1 MLLDQCWNNSDG
13 LFLGTAHG
21 SPLQCSPIKCVRN
34 FCMVRIVWGWTKP
47 LGKTGSEP
55 LWTRALVCCW
65 FVIAQMWETLTS
77 SHGSPW
83 SQMEGAKMKQ
93 ARPMGRKADTPSV
106 MSSCKGQTECPAEP
120 RFTSGSPSITKLI
133 TNRLE
138 GVLRLKPDTCL
149 PVTDLSPQAILW
161 AEHSWIQNKHVS
173 QRACVSLNRVQIECP
188 ETLMLISLMSSAAG
202 VGIPHSPSRPHLRT
216 S

>member
-1 MLLDQCWNNSDG
+1 MLLDQRWNNSDG

-34 FCMVRIVWGWTKP
+34 FCMVRIVLGWTKP
-47 LGKTGSEP
+47 LGKTDSEP

-77 SHGSPW
+77 SHSSPW

-106 MSSCKGQTECPAEP
+106 MSSCKGQTECPEEP
-120 RFTSGSPSITKLI
+120 RSAHIRFTFNHKIGHKQAGGSPPSQTRHLPACDRSIPT
-133 TNRLE
+133 
-138 GVLRLKPDTCL
+138 GHS
-149 PVTDLSPQAILW
+149 LS
-161 AEHSWIQNKHVS
+161 
-173 QRACVSLNRVQIECP
+173 RAQLNP
-188 ETLMLISLMSSAAG
+188 EQTPLSKGLCF
-202 VGIPHSPSRPHLRT
+202 T
-216 S
+216 

>member
-34 FCMVRIVWGWTKP
+34 FCMVRTVSGWTKP
-47 LGKTGSEP
+47 LGKRGSEP

-106 MSSCKGQTECPAEP
+106 MSSCKGQTEWPSLQSP
-120 RFTSGSPSITKLI
+120 GVLTSGSPSITKLS
-133 TNRLE
+133 
-138 GVLRLKPDTCL
+138 GHK
-149 PVTDLSPQAILW
+149 QAGG
-161 AEHSWIQNKHVS
+161 S
-173 QRACVSLNRVQIECP
+173 
-188 ETLMLISLMSSAAG
+188 
-202 VGIPHSPSRPHLRT
+202 SPSQTRHLPACDRSIPT
-216 S
+216 GHSLSRAQLNPEQTPLSKGLCFI